1 MCVYV
6 VTALKAV
13 ILNDIVK
20 FICYMHNTFGVIVV
34 LNDSKFYVIKKILF
48 KCLSINLP
56 LKK

>member
-1 MCVYV
+1 MYV

-20 FICYMHNTFGVIVV
+20 FICFMHNTFGLIVV